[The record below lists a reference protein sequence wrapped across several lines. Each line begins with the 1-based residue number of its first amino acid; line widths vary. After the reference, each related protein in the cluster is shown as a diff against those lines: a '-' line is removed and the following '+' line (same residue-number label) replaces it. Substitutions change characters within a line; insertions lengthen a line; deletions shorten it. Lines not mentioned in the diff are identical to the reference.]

1 MKPLAEMLRHL
12 TRPGVTE
19 IAFVSGRCPMV
30 KSSQGFEPVDETV
43 LTASDM
49 HAVLKALLGQA
60 RAADVSETPLQWKVR
75 AEGLGMLN
83 ILAVRRG
90 SVLQAR
96 VMNEV
101 AAPAEFAAAPA
112 ATSGAAHTAA
122 QAPKASTGGS
132 MAGGAAPAPGSRGHI
147 STMTNAAAAAAMEA
161 RARGSTPAQP
171 AAPAAPAPA
180 APAPA
185 APAPAPVRKA
195 PPPGKADFWK
205 DLSSLLEEA
214 RRLEASDLHV
224 IAGRP
229 PLYRLVGEL
238 QPRGEVLSPEAV
250 EAMLL
255 EVVPDRLRPVLDR
268 SGSCDF
274 AYDSPATGRFRVNV
288 SRQRTGYKGT
298 FRVIARE
305 IPTLES
311 LGLPTDIARATHHHQ
326 GLIVITGPSGH
337 GKTSTLAAIVDIINR
352 DTHHHVLTVEDPVEY
367 LHPRKKAL
375 MSQREV
381 GTHTKSF
388 ASALKGSLRE
398 DPDAMVVGELRD
410 TETVR
415 MALAAS
421 ETGHLLITTMNT
433 PSAAKTIDRLIDM
446 FPPGDQAQVRMTLAS
461 SLRLIVSQ
469 RLLPNADNTGLVAAA
484 ELLPGSISLGNL
496 IRDNKTY
503 QIPSLQQRG
512 KSLGIIR
519 FDDSL
524 AELVRSGKTTLET
537 AKQYAENP
545 DELEAVLTGK
555 RLNVP
560 PPEQPSALEAQ
571 GARLLS
577 KMGSLL
583 NKKGP
588 GA

>member
-30 KSSQGFEPVDETV
+30 KSPQGFEPVDETI

-75 AEGLGMLN
+75 AEGLGTLN

-101 AAPAEFAAAPA
+101 AAPAEAAAAPA
-112 ATSGAAHTAA
+112 PTASTGAPTAGGSASVPGTRGSITTLSNAAAMATMEGRARPGAAGSAAA
-122 QAPKASTGGS
+122 QAAV
-132 MAGGAAPAPGSRGHI
+132 AAAAQAAPAVSPV
-147 STMTNAAAAAAMEA
+147 
-161 RARGSTPAQP
+161 
-171 AAPAAPAPA
+171 
-180 APAPA
+180 
-185 APAPAPVRKA
+185 PVRKT
-195 PPPGKADFWK
+195 PPPGRPDFWK
-205 DLSSLLEEA
+205 DLPSLMEEA

-224 IAGRP
+224 IAGRA

-238 QPRGEVLSPEAV
+238 QPRGQVLSPEAV

-255 EVVPDRLRPVLDR
+255 EVVPDRLKPVLNR
-268 SGSCDF
+268 AGSCDF

-288 SRQRTGYKGT
+288 CRQRTGYKGT

-311 LGLPTDIARATHHHQ
+311 LGLPPDIARATHHHQ

-337 GKTSTLAAIVDIINR
+337 GKTSTLAAIVDILNR
-352 DTHHHVLTVEDPVEY
+352 DTHHHVLTMEDPVEY

-388 ASALKGSLRE
+388 ASGLKGSLRE

-446 FPPGDQAQVRMTLAS
+446 FPPGDQAQVRMTLAG

-484 ELLPGSISLGNL
+484 ELLPGSVSLGNL

-524 AELVRSGKTTLET
+524 ADLVRSGKTTLET
-537 AKQYAENP
+537 ARLYAESP
-545 DELEAVLTGK
+545 DELEAVITGR

-571 GARLLS
+571 GAKLLS

-583 NKKGP
+583 NKKGTGP
-588 GA
+588 

>member
-30 KSSQGFEPVDETV
+30 KSAQGFEPVDDTI

-96 VMNEV
+96 VLNEV
-101 AAPAEFAAAPA
+101 AAPAE
-112 ATSGAAHTAA
+112 S
-122 QAPKASTGGS
+122 S
-132 MAGGAAPAPGSRGHI
+132 AAPAPGAAPKAGAPTASPAAAQAAAHHKGI
-147 STMTNAAAAAAMEA
+147 NTLSNAAVAATLEA
-161 RARGSTPAQP
+161 RARPAGGSSPAQ
-171 AAPAAPAPA
+171 AAAPAP
-180 APAPA
+180 
-185 APAPAPVRKA
+185 APAPAPVRKE

-205 DLSSLLEEA
+205 DLSSLMEEA

-238 QPRGEVLSPEAV
+238 QPRGEVLSPPAV

-255 EVVPDRLRPVLDR
+255 EVVPDRLKPVLDR
-268 SGSCDF
+268 AGSCDF

-337 GKTSTLAAIVDIINR
+337 GKTSTLAAVVDIINR

-446 FPPGDQAQVRMTLAS
+446 FPPGDQSQVRMTLAS

-469 RLLPNADNTGLVAAA
+469 RLLPNADNTGLVVAA

-524 AELVRSGKTTLET
+524 ADLVRSGKTTLET
-537 AKQYAENP
+537 AKLYAESP
-545 DELEAVLTGK
+545 DELEAVITGK

-571 GARLLS
+571 GAKLLS